1 MLRFLFV
8 DAESAGPFLLLF
20 RGSKFAN
27 RGLADDRPALHAA
40 VVLRHRERVRAC
52 DFAERDAA
60 VESGRFGRSNFERVE
75 PDLGSDP
82 PDALTTVAERE
93 GHHAVRHAGEDP
105 DRKLE
110 GAARVID
117 THQRGILETE
127 HLGGLLAHERGVVPY
142 ELGQGIGKLLQPRV
156 VREPAVVNGRG
167 HGADL
172 LARRILALH
181 AWHRLEHDFRIARG
195 LAGEVPIDPQPMHL
209 AVSRDLVLADN
220 RHVVLAL

>member
-1 MLRFLFV
+1 MLRLLIE

-27 RGLADDRPALHAA
+27 RGLANDRPALHAA
-40 VVLRHRERVRAC
+40 VILRPRKRVRAC

-156 VREPAVVNGRG
+156 VREPAVVK
-167 HGADL
+167 
-172 LARRILALH
+172 RR
-181 AWHRLEHDFRIARG
+181 RRDEHDLQATRRSRRARERCQG
-195 LAGEVPIDPQPMHL
+195 LASGSGSDFRELAARKQPVM
-209 AVSRDLVLADN
+209 
-220 RHVVLAL
+220 